1 MQIVVAYDLLTKHTE
16 RWSDHALRL
25 GRFERLHATFNVVG
39 GDNMKVVILCGGAGT
54 RLREETE
61 FRPKPMINIGSR
73 PILWHIMKMYSAY
86 GFRDFILCLGY
97 KGGIIKD
104 YFLNYEALNCDFT
117 IELGNGK
124 NVTLHNGHEEMNWR
138 ATLADTGEVAQKGA
152 RLKRIEKYV
161 DDEIF
166 MMTYGDGVSDIDL
179 GKLVEFHLSHGKL
192 VTVTGIN
199 PVSRFGELKTQG
211 NKVVKFLE
219 KEEFGKSFVSGG
231 FFVFNRRVFDYL
243 TDDDM
248 CDLEIGPLERIAMK
262 ENSWCTSIKG
272 FGPVW
277 TQ

>member
-1 MQIVVAYDLLTKHTE
+1 
-16 RWSDHALRL
+16 
-25 GRFERLHATFNVVG
+25 
-39 GDNMKVVILCGGAGT
+39 MKVVILCGGAGT

-61 FRPKPMINIGSR
+61 FRPKPMVNIGNR
-73 PILWHIMKMYSAY
+73 PILWHIMKIYSAY

-97 KGGIIKD
+97 KGEIIKD

-124 NVTLHNGHEEMNWR
+124 NLTLHNGHEEMNWR
-138 ATLADTGEVAQKGA
+138 VTLADTGEAAEKGA
-152 RLKRIEKYV
+152 RLKKIEKYV

-179 GKLVEFHLSHGKL
+179 EKLVEFHLSHGRL

-211 NKVVKFLE
+211 NKVVKFKE

-231 FFVFNRRVFDYL
+231 FFVFGRGIFDYL
-243 TDDDM
+243 ADDDR
-248 CDLEIGPLERIAMK
+248 CDLEIGPLERIAMEGELMVYK
-262 ENSWCTSIKG
+262 HKGFWASMDTMRDTYYLNRLWNENSAPWKI
-272 FGPVW
+272 W
-277 TQ
+277 